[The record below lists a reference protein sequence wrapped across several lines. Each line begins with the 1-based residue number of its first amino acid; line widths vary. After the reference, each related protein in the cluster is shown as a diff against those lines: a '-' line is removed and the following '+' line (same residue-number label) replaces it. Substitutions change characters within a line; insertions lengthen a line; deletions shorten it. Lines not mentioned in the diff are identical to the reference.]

1 MGRAWGSSF
10 EDEFYELKVAGLT
23 RKLPKVKINDKL
35 AIASF
40 VMLGDT
46 ELVERCGDALF
57 YQIETFCKLDITK
70 RDIDI
75 IVVPEAKGIAL
86 AHCISNHM
94 SVDYVVAR
102 KSVKGYMSNPMI
114 EKVQSITTIGAQ
126 TLVLDSCDVEKLKGK
141 KICIVDDVVSTGGS
155 IMGLQEML
163 EKIDCKVV
171 CKATVLL
178 EEAGYDKDDLI
189 YLAKLP
195 IFRLGNQDEQ

>member
-1 MGRAWGSSF
+1 MVWGKSF
-10 EDEFYELKVAGLT
+10 KDEFYELKVAGLT

-46 ELVERCGDALF
+46 DLIEKCADALF
-57 YQIETFCKLDITK
+57 YQLDTRKL
-70 RDIDI
+70 DIDI

-102 KSVKGYMSNPMI
+102 KGVKGYMTDPMV

-126 TLVLDSCDVEKLKGK
+126 TLVLDKCDVEKLEGK
-141 KICIVDDVVSTGGS
+141 NVCIVDDVVSTGGS
-155 IMGLQEML
+155 IVGLQKIL
-163 EKIDCKVV
+163 EKINCTVV

-178 EEAGYDKDDLI
+178 EEA
-189 YLAKLP
+189 
-195 IFRLGNQDEQ
+195 

>member
-1 MGRAWGSSF
+1 MAWGESF
-10 EDEFYELKVAGLT
+10 KEEFYELKVAGLT

-57 YQIETFCKLDITK
+57 YQLDTLK
-70 RDIDI
+70 HDIDI

-86 AHCISNHM
+86 AHCVSNHM

-102 KSVKGYMSNPMI
+102 KGVKGYMTDPMI

-126 TLVLDSCDVEKLKGK
+126 TLVLDKCDVEKLQGK
-141 KICIVDDVVSTGGS
+141 KICIIDDVVSTGGS
-155 IMGLQEML
+155 LIGLENML
-163 EKIDCKVV
+163 NKLDCEVV
-171 CKATVLL
+171 CKAAVLL

-195 IFRLGNQDEQ
+195 IFRLGNQDE

>member
-1 MGRAWGSSF
+1 MAWGKSF
-10 EDEFYELKVAGLT
+10 KEEFYELKVAGLT

-46 ELVERCGDALF
+46 ELIEKCADALF
-57 YQIETFCKLDITK
+57 YQLDTRKLDI
-70 RDIDI
+70 DV

-102 KSVKGYMSNPMI
+102 KGVKGYMTDPMV

-126 TLVLDSCDVEKLKGK
+126 TLVLDKCDVEKLDGK
-141 KICIVDDVVSTGGS
+141 NVCIVDDVVSTGGS
-155 IMGLQEML
+155 IVGLQKIL
-163 EKIDCKVV
+163 EKINCKVV
-171 CKATVLL
+171 CKAAVLL
-178 EEAGYDKDDLI
+178 EEAGYDKDDLV

-195 IFRLGNQDEQ
+195 IFRLGNQDE

>member
-1 MGRAWGSSF
+1 MAWGNSF
-10 EDEFYELKVAGLT
+10 KDEFYELKVAGLT

-46 ELVERCGDALF
+46 ELIEKCADALF
-57 YQIETFCKLDITK
+57 YQLDIRK
-70 RDIDI
+70 LDIDI

-102 KSVKGYMSNPMI
+102 KGVKGYMTDPMI

-126 TLVLDSCDVEKLKGK
+126 TLVLDKCDVDKLEGK
-141 KICIVDDVVSTGGS
+141 NVCIVDDVVSTGGS
-155 IMGLQEML
+155 IVGLQKIL
-163 EKIDCKVV
+163 EKINCTVV

-195 IFRLGNQDEQ
+195 IFRLGNHDE

>member
-1 MGRAWGSSF
+1 MAWGKSF
-10 EDEFYELKVAGLT
+10 KEEFYELKVAGLT

-46 ELVERCGDALF
+46 DLIEKCADALF
-57 YQIETFCKLDITK
+57 YQLDTRKL
-70 RDIDI
+70 DIDI

-102 KSVKGYMSNPMI
+102 KGVKGYMTDPMV

-126 TLVLDSCDVEKLKGK
+126 TLVLDKCDVEKLEGK
-141 KICIVDDVVSTGGS
+141 NVCIVDDVVSTGGS
-155 IMGLQEML
+155 IVGLQKIL
-163 EKIDCKVV
+163 EKINCKVV
-171 CKATVLL
+171 CKAAVLL
-178 EEAGYDKDDLI
+178 EEAGYDKDDLV

-195 IFRLGNQDEQ
+195 IFRLGNQDE

>member
-1 MGRAWGSSF
+1 MAWGNSF
-10 EDEFYELKVAGLT
+10 KDEFYELKVAGLT

-46 ELVERCGDALF
+46 DLIEKCADALF
-57 YQIETFCKLDITK
+57 YQLDSRKL
-70 RDIDI
+70 DIDI

-102 KSVKGYMSNPMI
+102 KGVKGYMTDPMI

-126 TLVLDSCDVEKLKGK
+126 TLVLDKCDVDKLEGK
-141 KICIVDDVVSTGGS
+141 NVCIVDDVVSTGGS
-155 IMGLQEML
+155 IVGLQKIL
-163 EKIDCKVV
+163 EKINCTVV

-189 YLAKLP
+189 YLEKLP
-195 IFRLGNQDEQ
+195 IFRLGKQDEQ

>member
-10 EDEFYELKVAGLT
+10 TDEFYELKVAGLT

-46 ELVERCGDALF
+46 ELIEKCADALF
-57 YQIETFCKLDITK
+57 YQLVN
-70 RDIDI
+70 RPHRLDIDI

-102 KSVKGYMSNPMI
+102 KSVKGYMSDPMI

-141 KICIVDDVVSTGGS
+141 KVCIVDDVVSTGGS
-155 IMGLQEML
+155 IVGLQQML
-163 EKIDCKVV
+163 EKIDCEVV

-195 IFRLGNQDEQ
+195 IFRLGNQDE

>member
-1 MGRAWGSSF
+1 MAWGNSF
-10 EDEFYELKVAGLT
+10 KDEFYELKVAGLT

-57 YQIETFCKLDITK
+57 YQLDTLK
-70 RDIDI
+70 HDIDI

-86 AHCISNHM
+86 AHCVSNHI

-102 KSVKGYMSNPMI
+102 KGVKGYMTDPMI

-126 TLVLDSCDVEKLKGK
+126 TLVLDKCDVEKLEGK
-141 KICIVDDVVSTGGS
+141 KVCIIDDVVSTGGS
-155 IMGLQEML
+155 IVGLQKIL
-163 EKIDCKVV
+163 EKINCQVV

-195 IFRLGNQDEQ
+195 IFRLGNQDE

>member
-1 MGRAWGSSF
+1 MAWGKSF
-10 EDEFYELKVAGLT
+10 KEEFYELKVAGLT

-46 ELVERCGDALF
+46 ELVEKCGDALF
-57 YQIETFCKLDITK
+57 YQLDLLK

-86 AHCISNHM
+86 AHCVSNHM

-102 KSVKGYMSNPMI
+102 KGVKGYMTDPMV

-126 TLVLDSCDVEKLKGK
+126 TLVLDKCDVEKLDGK
-141 KICIVDDVVSTGGS
+141 NVCIVDDVVSTGGS
-155 IMGLQEML
+155 IVGLQKIL
-163 EKIDCKVV
+163 EKINCKVV
-171 CKATVLL
+171 CKAAVLL
-178 EEAGYDKDDLI
+178 EEAGYDKDDLV

-195 IFRLGNQDEQ
+195 IFRLGNQDE